1 MQTMT
6 KRSIVY
12 MGTPGFSV
20 VPLRAIHAA
29 GHEVSA
35 VFTQPDRKAGR
46 GKTLKAPEVK
56 TVAEELGLPV
66 YQPERLRDSKVLTT
80 LTQLAPDCIVVAAYA
95 QLLPQ
100 EILTL
105 PRFGCKNI
113 HASLLP
119 KYRGGAPVH
128 WSIVNGETETGVS
141 IMHMD
146 RGLDTGDVIL
156 SRALTIG
163 PDEDSA
169 ALTARLASLG
179 ATLMLECLSLRDMGQ
194 SLRQPQNHEEASFAR
209 NIRKS
214 DGLIDWSANASQ
226 VHNLVRGFHPWPGAF
241 SYFRGLRV
249 SIRTTR
255 RSCNG
260 PCLATGHLCLSQ
272 GTLWVGTGSES
283 LQILEVTPAGRNS
296 MSGMGFYSGYLANC
310 PIEER
315 RFERKE

>member
-12 MGTPGFSV
+12 MGTPEFAV

-29 GHEVSA
+29 GHEVRA

-56 TVAEELGLPV
+56 LAAEELGLPI
-66 YQPERLRDSKVLTT
+66 YQPEKLRDSEVLTT
-80 LTQLAPDCIVVAAYA
+80 LTELAPDCIVVAAYA
-95 QLLPQ
+95 QLLPP
-100 EILTL
+100 EILSL

-141 IMHMD
+141 IIHMD

-156 SRALTIG
+156 SRTLPIG

-179 ATLMLECLSLRDMGQ
+179 ANLILECLSLRDLGQ
-194 SLRQPQNHEEASFAR
+194 SLRQPQNHEDASFAR

-226 VHNLVRGFHPWPGAF
+226 IHNLVRGFNPWPGAF
-241 SYFRGLRV
+241 SYTRGLRV

-255 RSCNG
+255 RSCCG
-260 PCLATGHLCLSQ
+260 PGLAPGHLCLSQ
-272 GTLWVGTGSES
+272 GNLWVGTGSES
-283 LQILEVTPAGRNS
+283 LQILEVTPAGRS
-296 MSGMGFYSGYLANC
+296 PMSGMGFYSGYLANC
-310 PIEER
+310 RVDER